1 MTSATPSRRRVFAV
15 RVDIDTPAA
24 VEEIAAQHGC
34 YRVAPH
40 TRELVGAAGVML
52 DRIADGRLLVVP
64 APADDE

>member
-1 MTSATPSRRRVFAV
+1 MTNPAPSRRRVFAV

-52 DRIADGRLLVVP
+52 DRIAAGKLLVVP
-64 APADDE
+64 APVDE